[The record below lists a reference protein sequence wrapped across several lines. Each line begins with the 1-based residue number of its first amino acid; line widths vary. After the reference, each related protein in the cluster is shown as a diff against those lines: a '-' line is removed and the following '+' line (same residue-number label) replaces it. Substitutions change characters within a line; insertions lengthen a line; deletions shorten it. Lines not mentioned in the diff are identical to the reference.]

1 MRRMN
6 DSAALAVNWRT
17 VLAVD
22 AGVGLLVLI
31 AGLVVALAAT
41 VAGGVLLAASGAAY
55 GSMVAV
61 RARRWDRLRREAGL

>member
-1 MRRMN
+1 MRRTN

-22 AGVGLLVLI
+22 AAVGLVVLI

-41 VAGGVLLAASGAAY
+41 VAGGVLLAVSGAAY
-55 GSMVAV
+55 ASMVAV